1 MPKLLRN
8 ASCAKCRRAGE
19 KLLLKGEKCLS
30 PKCPIIKRNYPPGMH
45 GPGRH
50 GRLTGYGE
58 QLKEKQ
64 KAKRIYGLRERA
76 FGNYIAKASGQ
87 KGNTSEHLLNLLET
101 RLDNV
106 VYRLGFAKS
115 RQAARQ
121 LVNHGHFLV
130 NGKKVNI
137 PSYQVK
143 AGQEITLRSQSKASK
158 VFENL
163 GASLAKKELLPW
175 LNVNAETLVGKV
187 IGLPKMADT
196 QMNFDFTKIIEF
208 YSR

>member
-1 MPKLLRN
+1 
-8 ASCAKCRRAGE
+8 
-19 KLLLKGEKCLS
+19 
-30 PKCPIIKRNYPPGMH
+30 MH

-64 KAKRIYGLRERA
+64 KAKRIYGLRERQ

-87 KGNTSEHLLNLLET
+87 KGNTSEHLLKLLES
-101 RLDNV
+101 RFDNV

-121 LVNHGHFLV
+121 LVNHGHFLID
-130 NGKKVNI
+130 GKKVNI
-137 PSYQVK
+137 PSYQLK
-143 AGQEITLRSQSKASK
+143 AGQEIGLKPKSQASK

-163 GASLAKKELLPW
+163 GVALAKRELLPW
-175 LNVNAETLVGKV
+175 LNVNAETLTGKV
-187 IGLPKMADT
+187 IASPKMADT
-196 QMNFDFTKIIEF
+196 QVNFDFKKIIEF

>member
-1 MPKLLRN
+1 MFPIILTDVRWYCLFGPKLWQY
-8 ASCAKCRRAGE
+8 
-19 KLLLKGEKCLS
+19 
-30 PKCPIIKRNYPPGMH
+30 NY
-45 GPGRH
+45 
-50 GRLTGYGE
+50 
-58 QLKEKQ
+58 Q
-64 KAKRIYGLRERA
+64 KIVHANRKFFWL
-76 FGNYIAKASGQ
+76 F
-87 KGNTSEHLLNLLET
+87 
-101 RLDNV
+101 
-106 VYRLGFAKS
+106 VYRLGFDKS

-143 AGQEITLRSQSKASK
+143 TGQEITLRSQSKASK

-175 LNVNAETLVGKV
+175 LSVNAETLVGKV
-187 IGLPKMADT
+187 NAYPNMADT
-196 QMNFDFTKIIEF
+196 QVNFDFKKIIEF